1 MISPY
6 QMMRQQPVQPEQM
19 GPLMGRPPM
28 QPQMPMQPPMQPPM
42 MQQTPPD
49 FTQTAA
55 GPEPAKQIREQK
67 DMLGDQISQLTFEQA
82 KLKRSKDILMNQQS
96 AYEDILNRIKGVV

>member
-6 QMMRQQPVQPEQM
+6 QMMSQQPVQPEQM
-19 GPLMGRPPM
+19 GPLMGQPPPM
-28 QPQMPMQPPMQPPM
+28 QQPMAQPPMQAG
-42 MQQTPPD
+42 PPD
-49 FTQTAA
+49 FTRTAA
-55 GPEPAKQIREQK
+55 GPEPAKQIREKK

-96 AYEDILNRIKGVV
+96 AYEDILNRIKGVM